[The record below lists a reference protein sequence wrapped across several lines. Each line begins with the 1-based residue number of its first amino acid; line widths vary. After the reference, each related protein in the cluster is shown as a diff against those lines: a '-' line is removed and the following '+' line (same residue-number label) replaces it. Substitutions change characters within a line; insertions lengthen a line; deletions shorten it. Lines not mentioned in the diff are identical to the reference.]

1 MSLNDEHPA
10 DGEGQVEKGTAV
22 GVCALIG
29 TEQLYHLNVVLP
41 SGPATRTIKI
51 FVPRMTVIS

>member
-1 MSLNDEHPA
+1 MSLNDERPA
-10 DGEGQVEKGTAV
+10 DGEGQIEKGTTVAV
-22 GVCALIG
+22 CPLIG

-51 FVPRMTVIS
+51 YVPRMTVIS